1 MFPKLFASKPEIFG
15 GDVSL
20 VVKHAFL
27 PGVGLTGVVD
37 VHAAVVSGEL
47 VHQFAENGKVADDTG
62 VIFKQ
67 DFSVFKNGFSENE
80 NTVDVGAD
88 GRVDIHRVLE
98 GENVPH
104 FPVTSSFVQALLQ
117 FRIEYLCTVGA
128 IVAKDDGPRIVHF
141 LLCNFLAFDKLFQLF
156 FVVAVKHKGF
166 RKYLRDYDLKKEK

>member
-1 MFPKLFASKPEIFG
+1 VFPKLFASKPEIFW

-47 VHQFAENGKVADDTG
+47 VHQFAENGKVANDTG

-67 DFSVFKNGFSENE
+67 DFSVFENGFSENE

-88 GRVDIHRVLE
+88 GRVDIHCVLE
-98 GENVPH
+98 GEDVPH
-104 FPVTSSFVQALLQ
+104 LPVASSFVQALLQ
-117 FRIEYLCTVGA
+117 FGVEYLCAVGA
-128 IVAKDDGPRIVHF
+128 VIAKDDSPRIVHF
-141 LLCNFLAFDKLFQLF
+141 LLGYFLAFDKLFQLF
-156 FVVAVKHKGF
+156 FVVAVKHKRFGKHF
-166 RKYLRDYDLKKEK
+166 GVKPV